1 MATMKAKN
9 SAGEWVEV
17 DSAISRGANLYIDQL
32 QATDNHF
39 DLTKYVNCNHF
50 ILFYTA
56 YTTNSTSPKYTIYV
70 YDSQNTDG
78 YAYIYADSANTYGVG
93 IYELFDYTGKQN
105 NDAAFIKSESVSG
118 SFITGSIAQGGT
130 LEDMQFSHPNKTLG
144 TYGVII
150 YAM

>member
-50 ILFYTA
+50 ILFYAARTGSSGN
-56 YTTNSTSPKYTIYV
+56 YKKYI
-70 YDSQNTDG
+70 YDSQNPDG
-78 YAYIYADSANTYGVG
+78 YAYVLNDVSSSYGWG
-93 IYELFDYTGKQN
+93 IYELFDYTAKQS
-105 NDAAFIKSESVSG
+105 NDAVFIKSESVSG
-118 SFITGSIAQGGT
+118 SFITGSIVEGGT
-130 LEDMQFSHPNKTLG
+130 LEDMQFTHPNKSLG